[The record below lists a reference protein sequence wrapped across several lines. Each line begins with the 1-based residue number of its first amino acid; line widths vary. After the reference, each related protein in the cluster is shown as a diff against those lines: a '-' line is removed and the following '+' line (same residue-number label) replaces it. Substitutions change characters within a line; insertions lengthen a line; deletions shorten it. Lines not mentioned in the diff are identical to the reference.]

1 MLLKKKGVVMKLS
14 AISASLG
21 FKRRLPELEEG
32 YTWKKDYGCP
42 ECGLYPAR
50 GLERAPEEDKFELI
64 GYGER
69 MKSASFPQYESDSEP
84 RSERPDWDNQDDDCP
99 IGYHVDYTNDYR
111 KIYVP
116 NNKR

>member
-1 MLLKKKGVVMKLS
+1 MKLS

-32 YTWKKDYGCP
+32 YTWKKDHGCP

-69 MKSASFPQYESDSEP
+69 MKSASFPQYGNDFYSED
-84 RSERPDWDNQDDDCP
+84 RTDYNSQDDDCP